1 MIRWKWNY
9 ALLALFTLLLE
20 IAIEHFFK
28 GGFIRYFMGDFFIV
42 WLLFYSL
49 RTIINLDPRKIIF
62 AVILFSFTIEFLQL
76 AQFPARMGW
85 ESRLS
90 DIVLGSSF
98 DPLDLV
104 AYLLGGVCAY
114 LMDLGLNRDH
124 RCIDATVRLAKYKKY
139 LQNRT
144 PITQIS
150 STCSISL

>member
-28 GGFIRYFMGDFFIV
+28 GGFIRYFIGDFFIV

-85 ESRLS
+85 ESSVSYRPWKLIRPS
-90 DIVLGSSF
+90 GFGSLFAWRSMCLF
-98 DPLDLV
+98 DGFGIEPGSPLH
-104 AYLLGGVCAY
+104 
-114 LMDLGLNRDH
+114 LNAL
-124 RCIDATVRLAKYKKY
+124 RCNGAPR
-139 LQNRT
+139 
-144 PITQIS
+144 QI
-150 STCSISL
+150 

>member
-28 GGFIRYFMGDFFIV
+28 GGFIRYFIGDFFIV

-85 ESRLS
+85 ESSVSYRPWKLIRPS
-90 DIVLGSSF
+90 GFGSLFAWRSMCLF
-98 DPLDLV
+98 DGFEMQL
-104 AYLLGGVCAY
+104 CASPNIKNIFKIELPSRKY
-114 LMDLGLNRDH
+114 HLPAPYHYDGLEWTI
-124 RCIDATVRLAKYKKY
+124 CG
-139 LQNRT
+139 
-144 PITQIS
+144 
-150 STCSISL
+150 